1 MKSRI
6 FIGSSSEYLKVAQQI
21 KDYLQPDFDAFLWT
35 DDIFETNKSAFD
47 TLLTAANL
55 FDFGIML
62 ITKDDVVKSR
72 GGKFDSPR
80 DNAVF
85 ELGIFLG
92 RLGPDKAFAVVE
104 KGTKLPTDLNGI
116 TLEEYSADAKSGT
129 FHSMDE
135 GLRRITKKIKESEDL
150 SHLGMLS
157 ETALTIGY
165 FKNFIKPMAESIC
178 KGLKTRNGVVITK
191 LNIVIPN
198 GIFSDMR
205 GAAEVFYASRALALD
220 EISATNG
227 RPLKLFVEADSG
239 ECFDYPTTFEG
250 LGGAIDL
257 YLHEGHVGKS
267 KKRLL
272 LESHQLS
279 NFRRALAALIM
290 NDAFAKCSVLIVNE
304 KDASL
309 SRK

>member
-1 MKSRI
+1 MRSRI
-6 FIGSSSEYLKVAQQI
+6 FIGSSSEHLEVAQQI
-21 KDYLQPDFDAFLWT
+21 KDRLLSEFDAFLWT
-35 DDIFETNKSAFD
+35 DDIFEANKSAFD

-85 ELGIFLG
+85 ELGLFLG

-104 KGTKLPTDLNGI
+104 KGTKLPSDLNGI
-116 TLEEYSADAKSGT
+116 TLEEYSEDAKAGT
-129 FHSMDE
+129 FNSLDE
-135 GLRRITKKIKESEDL
+135 CLRRVTKKIKESEDL
-150 SHLGMLS
+150 SYLGMLS
-157 ETALTIGY
+157 ETALAIGY

-178 KGLKTRNGVVITK
+178 KGLQTINGVVITK
-191 LNIVIPN
+191 LNIVIPS

-220 EISATNG
+220 EVSATNG
-227 RPLKLFVEADSG
+227 RPLKIFVEADNG

-272 LESHQLS
+272 LEAHMLL
-279 NFRRALAALIM
+279 NFRRALAALIAD
-290 NDAFAKCSVLIVNE
+290 DAFAKRCACVINE
-304 KDASL
+304 
-309 SRK
+309 